1 MNAQIRYEFNRFIME
16 DDNISL
22 KEYFDDLSIE
32 DGIMLQSFFENFAE
46 YILNDKKPN
55 PNGGK

>member
-46 YILNDKKPN
+46 YVLDDKKEET
-55 PNGGK
+55 K